1 MNYNGRGEVI
11 LQIACAVI
19 LNCIYKNY
27 VRKLVFDCG
36 IPKIL
41 KFVLELYSTVQ
52 YSTVVQ
58 YH

>member
-52 YSTVVQ
+52 YSTVQ
-58 YH
+58 